1 MQPIQITHFVPIYW
15 CSLNKIMNVNPVRRL
30 SLLLSIIFIV
40 INRVEYTWCLIPPH
54 VVVNTG
60 CRTQSSTLNVHFE
73 FLSTIFQLS
82 SYCFY
87 RYFFVLRTYR
97 NMCVCAN
104 CLHELLEANSY
115 VDMAVK
121 EISHLH
127 RGLNDEIRS
136 ARFLV
141 AACYKSMYKIQILI
155 RIYWIN
161 YAIDSQYPLHIV

>member
-1 MQPIQITHFVPIYW
+1 MQPIQITHSVPIYW

-97 NMCVCAN
+97 NMCVCVRTVFMSYLRRTLMLIWQLKRFHIFIAVWMTKYDQPVSW
-104 CLHELLEANSY
+104 LLPVTSQCI
-115 VDMAVK
+115 K
-121 EISHLH
+121 
-127 RGLNDEIRS
+127 
-136 ARFLV
+136 
-141 AACYKSMYKIQILI
+141 YKY
-155 RIYWIN
+155 
-161 YAIDSQYPLHIV
+161 